1 VGVRE
6 SLERASELLGIG
18 ENTSE
23 ISDEELAK
31 ILAEKV
37 EELVNEL
44 ESYKQQLEASAIL
57 LDSHVEELTRA
68 YEELASIFEIFQISP
83 RVDVNPRDWVAK
95 LLETA
100 NNSIEA
106 EFAGFVERNH
116 EFRIFLDAHASEDI
130 VALAYEYLQGEPRVV
145 IQENVQVKATFV
157 NTLMMV
163 PVVGSKGFWGV
174 ILFANK
180 KRAPIFTSS
189 DRKLA
194 EALAQKLASLYDTQA
209 YVEELLAQERLLEEM
224 RIAKRI
230 QYSLIPKEFPK
241 LEYARIAHLFETA
254 RMVGGDFFDVWDSP
268 KTSLFFA
275 VADVSG
281 KGVPAA
287 IMMSLF
293 KGALRTKLSDGT
305 KLGELISYLNRIAVE
320 NMPPEMFVT
329 LLGAFLTPLG
339 QLVVGNAGHNPLLVV
354 REDRVEHIRASAPPL
369 RVLEDTS
376 VEEVKLKLKTGDLIV
391 SFTDGITE
399 ARNERKE
406 EYGMDRLEYMLKK
419 HFHLE
424 EQEIVKKIE
433 SDLAE
438 FVGNAPQHDDAT
450 LLLIR
455 YTGR

>member
-1 VGVRE
+1 MEIRK
-6 SLERASELLGIG
+6 SLERAFKLLGIG

-23 ISDEELAK
+23 FSDEELAK

-37 EELVNEL
+37 EKLVDEL

-68 YEELASIFEIFQISP
+68 YEELASIFEIFQIST
-83 RVDVNPRDWVAK
+83 RVDVNPRDLIVK

-106 EFAGFVERNH
+106 EFAGFVERSH
-116 EFRIFLDAHASEDI
+116 EFRVFLNARTPEDI
-130 VALAYEYLQGEPRVV
+130 AALAYEYLKGEPHVV
-145 IQENVQVKATFV
+145 IRENVRIKATFV

-174 ILFANK
+174 IIFACK

-189 DRKLA
+189 DRKLV
-194 EALAQKLASLYDTQA
+194 EALAQRLASLYDTQA

-230 QYSLIPKEFPK
+230 QHSLIPKEFPK

-254 RMVGGDFFDVWDSP
+254 RMVGGDFFDVWNPP
-268 KTSLFFA
+268 KMSLFFA

-293 KGALRTKLSDGT
+293 KGALRTKLSDVT

-329 LLGAFLTPLG
+329 LLGAFLTPSG
-339 QLVVGNAGHNPLLVV
+339 QLAVGNAGHNPLLVV
-354 REDRVEHIRASAPPL
+354 RENRVEHIQASAPPL

-399 ARNERKE
+399 ARNEKKE

-424 EQEIVKKIE
+424 EREIVKKIKL
-433 SDLAE
+433 DLAQ
-438 FVGNAPQHDDAT
+438 FVGNAPRHDDAT